1 MIVGGGKIGLHKA
14 RKFHENGANIVCLS
28 LSHDLGFEDLDH
40 CLVIQD
46 HYHKKYLD
54 QVFMVVAAT
63 DNPITNS
70 QIYKDANE
78 KNLLCM
84 TTDSDSSSDYNFMAT
99 AVKDNLS
106 ISVSTDGRSP
116 SFAKEIANKMMG
128 SVTSEDFLRL
138 ELLGEIRDK
147 TLKSTMTKDK
157 QRELIRSSVKRSIKE
172 LERLLNE
179 QIM

>member
-1 MIVGGGKIGLHKA
+1 
-14 RKFHENGANIVCLS
+14 
-28 LSHDLGFEDLDH
+28 
-40 CLVIQD
+40 
-46 HYHKKYLD
+46 
-54 QVFMVVAAT
+54 
-63 DNPITNS
+63 
-70 QIYKDANE
+70 
-78 KNLLCM
+78 M